1 MLAYAADWVNILTRW
16 FHLIVGIGWIGT
28 SFFFIALDVSF
39 RKEAG
44 SGADVHGTAWL
55 VHGGG
60 FYHVDKYTVAP
71 ATLPER
77 LQWYRWEAYLTFVSG
92 LVLLSVQYWLNARAY
107 LIDPKV
113 MELLPWQAVAISI
126 SALAFGWFA
135 YDRICRSALGRTTL
149 PLAAVVFALIVGA
162 AFGFTHVFSGRGAF
176 IHVGAFVGTIM
187 AANVFAVII
196 PNQRRLVAQLI
207 AGETPDPAYGAIAR
221 QRSVHNTYLTLPV
234 LLMMVSNHYPV
245 LTNHPQSW
253 LIVALILVIGGPI
266 RHFVVRHEAGDSF
279 ATIAW
284 APGLAALGLV
294 AALVM
299 TAPKAGTTLS
309 GGVSDAEVVAITTKH
324 CIMCH
329 SAKPTHEAF
338 TEPPKGVTLG
348 TAADIARF
356 APLIKVQAI
365 DTDAMP
371 LGNETGITDAERAT
385 LGAWISKHL

>member
-16 FHLIVGIGWIGT
+16 FHLVVGIGWIGT

-44 SGADVHGTAWL
+44 SARDVHGTAWL

-71 ATLPER
+71 ATLPDR

-113 MELLPWQAVAISI
+113 MVLEPWAAVAISVFGL
-126 SALAFGWFA
+126 ALGWFA
-135 YDRICRSALGRTTL
+135 YDALCRSALGRTTL

-162 AFGFTHVFSGRGAF
+162 AFGFTRVFSGRGAF

-196 PNQRRLVAQLI
+196 PNQRRLVAQMI
-207 AGETPDPAYGAIAR
+207 AGETPDPRFAVVAR

-266 RHFVVRHEAGDSF
+266 RHFIVRHEAGDSF
-279 ATIAW
+279 AQIAW

-294 AALVM
+294 AALVL
-299 TAPKAGTTLS
+299 TAPKTGTIVS

-329 SAKPTHEAF
+329 SEKPTHEAF

-356 APLIKVQAI
+356 APLIKLQAI